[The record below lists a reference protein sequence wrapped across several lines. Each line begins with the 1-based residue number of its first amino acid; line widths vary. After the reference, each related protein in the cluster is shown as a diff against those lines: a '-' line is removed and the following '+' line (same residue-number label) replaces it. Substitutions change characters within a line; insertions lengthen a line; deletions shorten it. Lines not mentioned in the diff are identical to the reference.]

1 MRKYY
6 KFPRRYYNRNK
17 VRKPL
22 KPKHVIQLLL
32 LSVAFYLLCSALF
45 IGIYRAGSSSMSP
58 WCKPDD
64 KLVSVR
70 TFYTSLERGDVVLS
84 QPPFYHTAPFW
95 LKAVDSVFQI
105 CTFHSVSLA
114 ELFGYDTGY
123 TVKRIVGLPGDTV
136 RIVGGH
142 AYILLPGSEIYMEET
157 DLGLVKE
164 ITPADV
170 AMLKDVP
177 DIKVEEGHYYLLCDN
192 RAFLS
197 DSRTMGTVEK
207 KRIHAKVLYRLKG
220 FRK

>member
-45 IGIYRAGSSSMSP
+45 IGIYS
-58 WCKPDD
+58 
-64 KLVSVR
+64 

-95 LKAVDSVFQI
+95 LRAVDSVFQI

-177 DIKVEEGHYYLLCDN
+177 DIKVEEGHYYLLSDN

-207 KRIHAKVLYRLKG
+207 KRIHAKVLYRLKS